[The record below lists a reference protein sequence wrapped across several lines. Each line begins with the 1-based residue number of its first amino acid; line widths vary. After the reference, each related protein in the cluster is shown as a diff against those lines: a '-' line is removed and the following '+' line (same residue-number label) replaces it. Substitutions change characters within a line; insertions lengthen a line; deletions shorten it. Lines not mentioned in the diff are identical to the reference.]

1 MGQVSKFCRCD
12 NQQRFSG
19 GCSVCNPIG
28 IKCSWDDKLFT
39 IAQSLDGTTTGITLT
54 NTEAQYLL
62 EQLIL
67 RFQPWKGAS

>member
-28 IKCSWDDKLFT
+28 IKCRWDDEYFT
-39 IAQSLDGTTTGITLT
+39 VERDGSVNLYT
-54 NTEAQYLL
+54 NDEAQYLL

-67 RFQPWKGAS
+67 RFQPWKPAG